1 MLASSTWDP
10 VSKQQNSSVCQQVLK
25 EHKDHSRPK
34 MDLFQILQ
42 WIWYA
47 CLLPLKSRE
56 SEASLCRMVSQ
67 HLVSNLAESLSW
79 MPSLWLWILVSWL
92 LEVSYFSM
100 LPYLCFW
107 HENNRTA
114 LITRLEG
121 RLSDLT
127 HVIHFQAHTF
137 WKKMDKNLSFFLLSL
152 ASSSLSSLRADPQA
166 WDAEAYK
173 VLSW

>member
-1 MLASSTWDP
+1 MSSMLASSTGDP

-79 MPSLWLWILVSWL
+79 MPSLWLWILVLTVRGKLLLYATLSLL
-92 LEVSYFSM
+92 LE
-100 LPYLCFW
+100 
-107 HENNRTA
+107 
-114 LITRLEG
+114 
-121 RLSDLT
+121 
-127 HVIHFQAHTF
+127 
-137 WKKMDKNLSFFLLSL
+137 KKMDKNLSFFLLSL

-166 WDAEAYK
+166 WDAAAYK